1 MITILCVTFY
11 FKGQD
16 FIRSAKAQ
24 GNRVFLL
31 THESHKDKAWPW
43 EAIDETFYLQDD
55 RNDAANTENMIK
67 GLAWLMRKKPV
78 DVIVALDDFDVEK
91 GAAFREEFR
100 IPGMGQTT
108 ARYFRDKLAMRK
120 RAAAAG
126 IPVPAFTGLF
136 SNDEINRFADTIP
149 TPWVLKP
156 RSEASAMG
164 IRKVHSKD
172 ELWRMVDELGDRR
185 HGFLVE
191 QFKPGDVYHV
201 DSLTYGGEVV
211 FSCVS
216 RYLSTP
222 FDVAHGAG
230 IFRSITLDPKTSEA
244 KTLNAL
250 NSDVM
255 SAFRMQYSASHT
267 EFIHCHDDGKFYFLE
282 TSSRVGGAHINEM
295 VEAATGVNLWW
306 EWARIED
313 AAFRK
318 IPYVVPKSGY
328 LPSGILISLSRFERP
343 DTSSFTDSEIAWR
356 MDSKNH
362 IGFIV
367 RSKEK
372 GRVRELLDQYAD
384 RVFRDFHGSA
394 PVPDKPSH

>member
-24 GNRVFLL
+24 GNRVYLL

-43 EAIDETFYLQDD
+43 ESIDETFYMQDD
-55 RNDAANTENMIK
+55 RNNATNTENMIK
-67 GLAWLMRKKPV
+67 GLAWLMREKKV

-91 GAAFREEFR
+91 AAAFREEFR

-108 ARYFRDKLAMRK
+108 ARYFRDKLAMRM
-120 RAAAAG
+120 RAQNAG
-126 IPVPAFTGLF
+126 IDVPAFTSLVN
-136 SNDEINRFADTIP
+136 NDDVNRFADTIP

-156 RSEASAMG
+156 RAEASAMG
-164 IRKVHSKD
+164 IRKVYSKD
-172 ELWRMVDELGDRR
+172 ELWRMIEELGDKR

-201 DSLTYGGEVV
+201 DSLTFGGKVV
-211 FSCVS
+211 FGCVS
-216 RYLSTP
+216 KYLNTP

-230 IFRSITLDPKTSEA
+230 IFRSMTCDPKSKEA
-244 KTLNAL
+244 KAL
-250 NSDVM
+250 LKRNTDVM
-255 SAFRMQYSASHT
+255 RAFRMQYSASHT
-267 EFIHCHDDGKFYFLE
+267 EFIHCHEDGKFYFLE

-306 EWARIED
+306 EWARIES
-313 AAFRK
+313 AAFLNEAYEV
-318 IPYVVPKSGY
+318 PENTYV
-328 LPSGILISLSRFERP
+328 PSGILISMSRFEHP
-343 DTSSFTDSEIAWR
+343 DTSSFTDPEIVWR
-356 MDSKNH
+356 MDAKHH

-367 RSKEK
+367 KSESREK
-372 GRVRELLDQYAD
+372 VGELLDHYAD

-394 PVPDKPSH
+394 PIPDKPSH

>member
-24 GNRVFLL
+24 GNKVYLL
-31 THESHKDKAWPW
+31 THESHKEKAWPW
-43 EAIDETFYLQDD
+43 ESIDETFYMQDD
-55 RNDAANTENMIK
+55 RNDATNTENMIK
-67 GLAWLMRKKPV
+67 GLAWLMREKKV

-91 GAAFREEFR
+91 AAAFREEFR

-108 ARYFRDKLAMRK
+108 ARYFRDKLAMRM
-120 RAAAAG
+120 RAQNAG
-126 IPVPAFTGLF
+126 IDVPAFTSLVN
-136 SNDEINRFADTIP
+136 NDDVNRFADTIP

-156 RSEASAMG
+156 RAEASAMG
-164 IRKVHSKD
+164 IRKVYSKE
-172 ELWRMVDELGDRR
+172 ELWRMIDDMGDKR

-201 DSLTYGGEVV
+201 DSLTFGGKVV
-211 FSCVS
+211 FGCVS
-216 RYLSTP
+216 KYLSTP

-230 IFRSITLDPKTSEA
+230 IFRSMTCEPKSNEA
-244 KTLNAL
+244 KTLLKRNT
-250 NSDVM
+250 DVM
-255 SAFRMQYSASHT
+255 RAFRMQYSASHT

-306 EWARIED
+306 EWARIES
-313 AAFRK
+313 AAFLNQS
-318 IPYVVPKSGY
+318 YDVPENKHV
-328 LPSGILISLSRFERP
+328 PSGILISMSRYERP
-343 DTSSFTDSEIAWR
+343 DTSSFTDPEIVWR
-356 MDSKNH
+356 MDAKHH

-367 RSKEK
+367 KSDSRE
-372 GRVRELLDQYAD
+372 RVRELLDNYAE